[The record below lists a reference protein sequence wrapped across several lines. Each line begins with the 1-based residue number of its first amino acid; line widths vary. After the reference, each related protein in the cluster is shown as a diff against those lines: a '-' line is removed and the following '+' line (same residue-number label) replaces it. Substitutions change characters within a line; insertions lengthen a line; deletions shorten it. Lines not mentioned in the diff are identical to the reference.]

1 MSTIYS
7 CVIGLLFFYFACYF
21 FLACLASFF
30 VPNELALLLLY
41 QVLRGAWSASCE
53 WHGRPPTPHPTNCVC
68 GRVGPGQARRAGPC
82 AFIYTA
88 EDVLHSRRPL
98 FRESPSLLEPSYI
111 SDDCYDNNT
120 LKPTLHSI
128 ISTSS
133 LPTPQKEVTPNPTPL
148 LGVFLHAFG
157 GNLWMNASNGTQ
169 MLPALF
175 EYAGNILVYL
185 VLLSEMSGAND
196 RKTASS
202 GRLRKTRRY
211 RTASA
216 DTMCVFLHIKPFF
229 LPVDIQH
236 TPCPYWPS

>member
-1 MSTIYS
+1 M
-7 CVIGLLFFYFACYF
+7 
-21 FLACLASFF
+21 
-30 VPNELALLLLY
+30 
-41 QVLRGAWSASCE
+41 
-53 WHGRPPTPHPTNCVC
+53 
-68 GRVGPGQARRAGPC
+68 
-82 AFIYTA
+82 
-88 EDVLHSRRPL
+88 HSRRPL

-120 LKPTLHSI
+120 LKPTLPSI

-196 RKTASS
+196 RKAASS

-236 TPCPYWPS
+236 TPCPY